1 MGLPIKAAIAP
12 YLFWVKVGVL
22 IALAAVLF
30 WAGWAVNGWRWEAK
44 ESAQV
49 KALQDQVERDRAD
62 YLLKLAKVQAESQ
75 VDSAKLD
82 MLETQK
88 DALLAT
94 LNGLKL
100 TRTVTVKPDA
110 QGNCVADVIAPD
122 FRMRWN
128 EVVASA
134 AATAAADSGE

>member
-1 MGLPIKAAIAP
+1 MSSKVNRPQHPSGIDHGLPIKAAIAP

-62 YLLKLAKVQAESQ
+62 YLLKLAKCRLSH
-75 VDSAKLD
+75 
-82 MLETQK
+82 
-88 DALLAT
+88 
-94 LNGLKL
+94 
-100 TRTVTVKPDA
+100 R
-110 QGNCVADVIAPD
+110 
-122 FRMRWN
+122 
-128 EVVASA
+128 
-134 AATAAADSGE
+134 